1 MASEARTSIMA
12 HTRVDGKKEG
22 LDEIESDNTQ
32 HVSTKID
39 SDSDAEYHG

>member
-22 LDEIESDNTQ
+22 LDEMESDNTQ
-32 HVSTKID
+32 HVSKID

>member
-1 MASEARTSIMA
+1 MASETRTSIMA

-22 LDEIESDNTQ
+22 SVEMASDNNQ
-32 HVSTKID
+32 HVSKID

>member
-22 LDEIESDNTQ
+22 LAEIESENTQ
-32 HVSTKID
+32 HVSKID

>member
-22 LDEIESDNTQ
+22 LDEMESDNIQ
-32 HVSTKID
+32 HVSKID
-39 SDSDAEYHG
+39 SDSDAEHHG

>member
-22 LDEIESDNTQ
+22 LEEMESDNTQ
-32 HVSTKID
+32 HVSKID
-39 SDSDAEYHG
+39 SDSDAEHHG

>member
-1 MASEARTSIMA
+1 MA

-22 LDEIESDNTQ
+22 LEEMESDNAQ
-32 HVSTKID
+32 HVPKID